1 MSFVTL
7 VRHGQAN
14 SAARDEDS
22 YDRLS
27 ELGWQQARW
36 LGGYF
41 EQSGERFARI
51 YSGTLRRHV
60 ETAQGIGHADA
71 SDVQRDERLNEM
83 AYFTMAQALQ
93 AQHGIPVPTAREG
106 FIAHLPVLLR
116 HWQEDRLDDIPESF
130 ATFET
135 RVNDALT
142 EIAEGDGPAL
152 VVTSGGLIGMAMR
165 IVMGLDVP
173 AMAHLCLAIENTSL
187 HRVQPLPT
195 GLAMTQFNAIP
206 HLDTPERRHARSHL

>member
-14 SAARDEDS
+14 SSARDEEA
-22 YDRLS
+22 YDKLS
-27 ELGWQQARW
+27 DLGWQQARW

-41 EQSGERFARI
+41 DQSGERFARV

-60 ETAQGIGHADA
+60 ETAAGIGHASDDA
-71 SDVQRDERLNEM
+71 VTRDARLNEM
-83 AYFTMAQALQ
+83 AYFTMAQALE
-93 AQHGIPVPTAREG
+93 AQHGIPIPQSREG
-106 FIAHLPVLLR
+106 FIDHLPLLLR
-116 HWQEDRLDDIPESF
+116 HWQADRLSDIPESF
-130 ATFET
+130 ASFET
-135 RVNDALT
+135 RVKTALDD
-142 EIAEGDGPAL
+142 IAAGQGPAL

-165 IVMGLDVP
+165 IVMGLDIP
-173 AMAHLCLAIENTSL
+173 AMAHLCLAIENTSV
-187 HRVQPLPT
+187 HRVQPLPG